1 MLEVP
6 AAVGLLG
13 GTFDPIHSGHIA
25 CANWAKKILGLS
37 ELRLLPA
44 AVPPLK
50 ERPAASAE
58 QRLAMVSLA
67 CADHPGLRCDARELT
82 RSGPSY
88 TWQTLVELRAELT
101 PETPLVFVLGEDAL
115 EGLERWHR
123 WEDLLGLCHFAVLR
137 RGDGPLVL
145 SPGLS
150 AMLEQRVT
158 APQALLE
165 SAAGGVA
172 WLQQPLYD
180 VSSTV
185 VRARLLAGEPVDSL
199 LPKPVIE
206 YIKRYDIYSSPS
218 AAS

>member
-1 MLEVP
+1 MSDVP

-25 CANWAKKILGLS
+25 CANWARKILGLS

-50 ERPAASAE
+50 TRTGASAK
-58 QRLAMVSLA
+58 QRVDMVSLA
-67 CADHPGLRCDARELT
+67 CADQPGLCCDARELT
-82 RSGPSY
+82 RTGASY
-88 TWQTLVELRAELT
+88 TWQTLAELRAEVT
-101 PETPLVFVLGEDAL
+101 AETPLVFVLGEDAL
-115 EGLERWHR
+115 EGLEQWHR
-123 WEDLLGLCHFAVLR
+123 WQGLLSLCHFAVLR
-137 RGDGPLVL
+137 RGDAPPVL
-145 SPGLS
+145 SSGLS
-150 AMLEQRVT
+150 ALLEQRVT
-158 APQALLE
+158 APEALLE

-180 VSSTV
+180 LSSTV

-206 YIKRYDIYSSPS
+206 YIKRHDIYSSS